1 LGYGRLLF
9 LVWRAGNRSPYADS
23 IRRAYAHPMNN
34 QLDLRQLFQALGDA
48 VIVADPNGIIVGW
61 NAAASRIFGF
71 SEAEAMGQNLTLI
84 IPERLRHRH
93 NVGFDKSMET
103 GTTRYGSQLLKVP
116 ANHKDGGTLSIAFTV
131 AMLFDENHKVT
142 GVAAVIRDETA
153 RWLEERELKQRLASH
168 EAKSAAVAQTSMP
181 ADAKA

>member
-1 LGYGRLLF
+1 
-9 LVWRAGNRSPYADS
+9 
-23 IRRAYAHPMNN
+23 MNM
-34 QLDLRQLFQALGDA
+34 QLDLTQLFDVLGDA
-48 VIVADPNGIIVGW
+48 VIVADTNGNIVGW

-71 SEAEAMGQNLTLI
+71 SEAEAMGQSLALI

-116 ANHKDGGTLSIAFTV
+116 ATHKDGRTLSIAFSV

-168 EAKSAAVAQTSMP
+168 EAKSAAVSQASTP
-181 ADAKA
+181 GDTKP

>member
-1 LGYGRLLF
+1 
-9 LVWRAGNRSPYADS
+9 
-23 IRRAYAHPMNN
+23 MNM
-34 QLDLRQLFQALGDA
+34 QLDLTQLFDVLGDA
-48 VIVADPNGIIVGW
+48 VIVADTNGNVVGW

-71 SEAEAMGQNLTLI
+71 SEAEAMGQSLALI

-116 ANHKDGGTLSIAFTV
+116 ATHKDGRTLSIAFSV

-153 RWLEERELKQRLASH
+153 RWLEERELKQRLASY
-168 EAKSAAVAQTSMP
+168 EAKSAVVSETSTP
-181 ADAKA
+181 GNAKI

>member
-1 LGYGRLLF
+1 
-9 LVWRAGNRSPYADS
+9 
-23 IRRAYAHPMNN
+23 MNT
-34 QLDLRQLFQALGDA
+34 QLDMGQLFNVPGDA
-48 VIVADPNGIIVGW
+48 VIVADTNGNIVGW

-71 SEAEAMGQNLTLI
+71 SEAEALGSSLTLI
-84 IPERLRHRH
+84 IPERLHHRH

-116 ANHKDGGTLSIAFTV
+116 ANHKDGRTLSIAFSV

-153 RWLEERELKQRLASH
+153 RLLEKRALKQRLASY
-168 EAKSAAVAQTSMP
+168 EARSAVQSQTTSP
-181 ADAKA
+181 SIAKN

>member
-1 LGYGRLLF
+1 
-9 LVWRAGNRSPYADS
+9 
-23 IRRAYAHPMNN
+23 MNV
-34 QLDLRQLFQALGDA
+34 QLDLAQLFNVLGDA
-48 VIVADPNGIIVGW
+48 VIVADPEGIIVGW

-71 SEAEAMGQNLTLI
+71 SEAEALGHSLTLI

-116 ANHKDGGTLSIAFTV
+116 ANHKDGRTLSIAFSV

-153 RWLEERELKQRLASH
+153 RWLEERELKQRLASY
-168 EAKSAAVAQTSMP
+168 EAKSAAVSPTSTP
-181 ADAKA
+181 GDAKT

>member
-1 LGYGRLLF
+1 
-9 LVWRAGNRSPYADS
+9 
-23 IRRAYAHPMNN
+23 MNM
-34 QLDLRQLFQALGDA
+34 QLDLAQLFNVLGDA
-48 VIVADPNGIIVGW
+48 VVVADPKGNIVGW

-71 SEAEAMGQNLTLI
+71 SEAEAMGHSLTLI

-116 ANHKDGGTLSIAFTV
+116 ANHKDGRTLSIAFSV

-153 RWLEERELKQRLASH
+153 RWLEERALKQRLASY
-168 EAKSAAVAQTSMP
+168 EAKSAGVSQTSTP
-181 ADAKA
+181 GDAKT

>member
-1 LGYGRLLF
+1 
-9 LVWRAGNRSPYADS
+9 
-23 IRRAYAHPMNN
+23 MNM
-34 QLDLRQLFQALGDA
+34 QLDLTQLFDVLGDA
-48 VIVADPNGIIVGW
+48 VIVADTNGNVVGW

-71 SEAEAMGQNLTLI
+71 SEAEAMGQSLALI
-84 IPERLRHRH
+84 ITERLRHRH

-116 ANHKDGGTLSIAFTV
+116 AIHKDGRTLSIAFSV

-153 RWLEERELKQRLASH
+153 RWLEERELKQRLASY
-168 EAKSAAVAQTSMP
+168 EAKSAAVAQTSAP
-181 ADAKA
+181 GDPKT

>member
-1 LGYGRLLF
+1 
-9 LVWRAGNRSPYADS
+9 
-23 IRRAYAHPMNN
+23 MNM
-34 QLDLRQLFQALGDA
+34 QLDLTQLFDVLGDA
-48 VIVADPNGIIVGW
+48 VIVADTNGNIVGW

-71 SEAEAMGQNLTLI
+71 SEAEAMGQSLALI

-116 ANHKDGGTLSIAFTV
+116 AIHKDGRTLSIAFSV

-153 RWLEERELKQRLASH
+153 RWLEERELKQRLASY
-168 EAKSAAVAQTSMP
+168 EAKSAVVSETSTP
-181 ADAKA
+181 GNAKI